1 MATVDEV
8 GHLIQE
14 MRQSGMSYADISERL
29 VAEFG
34 LQRGLSERSIRR
46 YCSEHDLLRRPLS
59 SDRLEVEVARA
70 IHEVG

>member
-1 MATVDEV
+1 
-8 GHLIQE
+8 
-14 MRQSGMSYADISERL
+14 MSYADISERL